1 MKTQLSNRIPRSRVR
16 THPEPD
22 VRVSAALL
30 GGKTRTNLR
39 CLFLSGLS
47 GGFAF
52 AQLQRQIGR
61 PLFVSKS
68 TLSAMPVTS
77 SQLQLPSSI
86 LDSVKPRF
94 MQRFA
99 RYALAEMSKN
109 IVFSLHMTP
118 RPSKAQEKQRL

>member
-1 MKTQLSNRIPRSRVR
+1 MITQQSNRISRSRVR

-22 VRVSAALL
+22 VSVSAALL

-52 AQLQRQIGR
+52 AQLQRRIGR

-77 SQLQLPSSI
+77 QLQSPSSI
-86 LDSVKPRF
+86 LDFVKIPVYTTVCPLRF
-94 MQRFA
+94 SEDEQ
-99 RYALAEMSKN
+99 EHCKS
-109 IVFSLHMTP
+109 SLHVTL
-118 RPSKAQEKQRL
+118 RPSEAQEN